1 MRKLFFP
8 SVILLAVVSFAAC
21 TAPQSLVINVQKP
34 PQIALPGAIGNVI
47 VVNNLVVQPA
57 FQGSTIQKYD
67 KKGNPIYEE
76 LSVPSDSLGIILSGA
91 LYDRLADLNYFKEVS
106 IYDKPL
112 RDDLSYEDIK
122 PIDSLAVKEICQI
135 SNSDAIISLDRFFVI
150 SNALQDNDGLGVKG
164 DNLDLKMSASFS
176 IYSKEGRL
184 ISNSLTLTD
193 SIYWT
198 ALYYN
203 DHLVSDNPLP
213 SREDA
218 LKEAARYAGEKIADA
233 LVPYWV
239 ETPRLFFNENNSAIL
254 LAQKDQWAEA
264 LKIWEADYNQEPK
277 FKRKARLAFN
287 IALANELTDNLMG
300 AISWVSISSDLFKQ
314 AVLTGVDEQNY
325 LRAEQYKKD
334 LLTRYAD
341 FKLLDITGRSSG
353 E

>member
-1 MRKLFFP
+1 M
-8 SVILLAVVSFAAC
+8 
-21 TAPQSLVINVQKP
+21 
-34 PQIALPGAIGNVI
+34 
-47 VVNNLVVQPA
+47 
-57 FQGSTIQKYD
+57 
-67 KKGNPIYEE
+67 
-76 LSVPSDSLGIILSGA
+76 
-91 LYDRLADLNYFKEVS
+91 
-106 IYDKPL
+106 
-112 RDDLSYEDIK
+112 
-122 PIDSLAVKEICQI
+122 
-135 SNSDAIISLDRFFVI
+135 
-150 SNALQDNDGLGVKG
+150 QDNDGLGVKG

-341 FKLLDITGRSSG
+341 FKLLDITGRSG